1 MILRDSR
8 VPNGSLP
15 LVISPSRPIVTWML
29 EDDFT
34 YVLKKAL
41 RGQAL
46 SLEQVA
52 GRSGLPGQRVAL
64 FSRGMFD
71 PHTATAVAEV
81 LGLSPE
87 AYAAHQDYHPDLLE
101 LPDVQRLI
109 LPFNG
114 DHVNAWLVSKGSQ
127 HVLFDTGND
136 PDSAAAELD
145 LLKVEPSAVFLTHGH
160 PDHTSGMVAFS
171 APKQGPLID
180 GAVHLEPG
188 SHVTLDEITLRTVD
202 LSGHFN
208 PSLGYIIE
216 GLARPVL
223 VAGDAIFAGSIG
235 GCDPEYY
242 HDAIL
247 RIKAALAS
255 LDDHTVILPGHGP
268 PTTVGEEKRGNPFL
282 A

>member
-1 MILRDSR
+1 
-8 VPNGSLP
+8 
-15 LVISPSRPIVTWML
+15 ML

-46 SLEQVA
+46 SLEDVA
-52 GRSGLPGQRVAL
+52 DKSGLPGQQL
-64 FSRGMFD
+64 GSFSRGRFD
-71 PHTATAVAEV
+71 PHIAAVLAET

-87 AYAAHQDYHPDLLE
+87 AYAAHMEYHPDLLE
-101 LPDVQRLI
+101 LPDIQRLV

-114 DHVNAWLVSKGSQ
+114 DHVNAWLVSKGTQ
-127 HVLFDTGND
+127 HLLFDTGND
-136 PDSAAAELD
+136 PESAIAELAR
-145 LLKVEPSAVFLTHGH
+145 LKIEPSAVFLTHGH
-160 PDHTSGMVAFS
+160 PDHISGMDAFS
-171 APKQGPLID
+171 VPKYGPRID
-180 GAVHLEPG
+180 GAIHVDPG
-188 SHVTLDEITLRTVD
+188 TRFTLDEISLRAVD

-216 GLARPVL
+216 GLSQPVL

-235 GCDPEYY
+235 GCDREHY

-255 LDDHTVILPGHGP
+255 LGDHTVILPGHGP
-268 PTTVGEEKRGNPFL
+268 PTTVGGEKRGNPFL

>member
-1 MILRDSR
+1 
-8 VPNGSLP
+8 
-15 LVISPSRPIVTWML
+15 ML

-46 SLEQVA
+46 SLEEVA
-52 GRSGLPGQRVAL
+52 GKSGLPAQKVAS
-64 FSRGMFD
+64 FSRGRFD
-71 PHTATAVAEV
+71 PHTAAVLAEA

-87 AYAAHQDYHPDLLE
+87 AYAGHLEYHPEHLD
-101 LPDVQRLI
+101 LPDIQRLI

-114 DHVNAWLVSKGSQ
+114 DHVNAWLVSKGGRYL
-127 HVLFDTGND
+127 LFDTGDD
-136 PDSAAAELD
+136 PDSAAAELARM
-145 LLKVEPSAVFLTHGH
+145 KVEPSAVFLTHGH
-160 PDHTSGMVAFS
+160 PDHISGMDAFS
-171 APKQGPLID
+171 AQKYGPLID
-180 GAVHLEPG
+180 GAIHVDTGAHL
-188 SHVTLDEITLRTVD
+188 TLDEITIRAVD
-202 LSGHFN
+202 LSGHFT

-216 GLARPVL
+216 GLSQPVL

-235 GCDPEYY
+235 GCDPEHY

-255 LDDHTVILPGHGP
+255 LEDHTVILPGHGP